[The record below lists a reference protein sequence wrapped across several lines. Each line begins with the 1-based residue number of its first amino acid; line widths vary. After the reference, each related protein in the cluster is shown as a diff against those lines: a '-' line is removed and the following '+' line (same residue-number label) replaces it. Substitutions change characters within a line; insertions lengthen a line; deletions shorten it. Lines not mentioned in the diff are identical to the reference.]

1 MELVNDFTVNAPI
14 SETWATLT
22 DLEKIAPCMPGAQ
35 LTEIEG
41 ETYRGLVKVKVGP
54 ITAQFKGQAHFL
66 ERDEEAHRAALKAE
80 GRDTGGKGNASAV
93 ITAQLVSVTD
103 ASTKVTVTSDLT
115 ITGKVAQFGRGALA
129 DVSDKLLKQ
138 FVHNLETTVLNEP
151 IGGAEPAI
159 AETSD
164 TAAAMSADVT
174 VARHGVPD
182 LAGELHRIATA
193 APVRGDDDLTGM
205 ARDGPPCLGRDERL
219 IGGPEGQ
226 RIDTER
232 AGVADGDVD
241 RGRHAGA
248 PVGVAQH
255 HDVIAD
261 GWCLVGE
268 AAPDHPWL
276 QAGRPNRIEPP
287 FEEPPAAQEGQQLVV
302 RTGESSAGATGEEH
316 ADCGR

>member
-14 SETWATLT
+14 GETWATLT

-54 ITAQFKGQAHFL
+54 ITAQFKGQAHFI
-66 ERDEEAHRAALKAE
+66 ERDEDAHRAALKAE

-103 ASTKVTVTSDLT
+103 SSTKVTVTTDLT

-159 AETSD
+159 AETAD
-164 TAAAMSADVT
+164 AAAT
-174 VARHGVPD
+174 
-182 LAGELHRIATA
+182 TA
-193 APVRGDDDLTGM
+193 APGTVTTPPATDTATGTDTAQGTGAAEPSTSGAAAAYASAAATATSAATPTLQATIRTIEGKPVEPIDLLETAG
-205 ARDGPPCLGRDERL
+205 GTVLKRL
-219 IGGPEGQ
+219 IPLGLLA
-226 RIDTER
+226 I
-232 AGVADGDVD
+232 
-241 RGRHAGA
+241 
-248 PVGVAQH
+248 
-255 HDVIAD
+255 
-261 GWCLVGE
+261 
-268 AAPDHPWL
+268 
-276 QAGRPNRIEPP
+276 
-287 FEEPPAAQEGQQLVV
+287 VV
-302 RTGESSAGATGEEH
+302 FVLFRRRRS
-316 ADCGR
+316 

>member
-14 SETWATLT
+14 DETWATLT

-66 ERDEEAHRAALKAE
+66 ERDEAAHRAALKAE

-159 AETSD
+159 AGTSD
-164 TAAAMSADVT
+164 IAATTTAETASPVAGTAPGTDATSPGADAATGPSTSDAAAAYASAAAAAT
-174 VARHGVPD
+174 S
-182 LAGELHRIATA
+182 ATA
-193 APVRGDDDLTGM
+193 TPTLTPKIRTIEGKPVEPINLLETAGGTMLKRLV
-205 ARDGPPCLGRDERL
+205 PLGL
-219 IGGPEGQ
+219 LAI
-226 RIDTER
+226 
-232 AGVADGDVD
+232 
-241 RGRHAGA
+241 
-248 PVGVAQH
+248 
-255 HDVIAD
+255 
-261 GWCLVGE
+261 
-268 AAPDHPWL
+268 
-276 QAGRPNRIEPP
+276 
-287 FEEPPAAQEGQQLVV
+287 VV
-302 RTGESSAGATGEEH
+302 FVLFRRRRS
-316 ADCGR
+316 

>member
-14 SETWATLT
+14 DETWATLT

-66 ERDEEAHRAALKAE
+66 ERDEDAHRAALKAE

-151 IGGAEPAI
+151 SGGAEPAI
-159 AETSD
+159 AEPAPAEASDAADASATTSAGGAAPAAD
-164 TAAAMSADVT
+164 TAPPGTDAATEPSTSGAAAAYASA
-174 VARHGVPD
+174 A
-182 LAGELHRIATA
+182 AAATSAA
-193 APVRGDDDLTGM
+193 APALTPTIRTIEGKPVEPIDLLETAGGTVLK
-205 ARDGPPCLGRDERL
+205 RLVPLGL
-219 IGGPEGQ
+219 LAI
-226 RIDTER
+226 
-232 AGVADGDVD
+232 
-241 RGRHAGA
+241 
-248 PVGVAQH
+248 
-255 HDVIAD
+255 
-261 GWCLVGE
+261 
-268 AAPDHPWL
+268 
-276 QAGRPNRIEPP
+276 
-287 FEEPPAAQEGQQLVV
+287 VV
-302 RTGESSAGATGEEH
+302 FVLLRRRRS
-316 ADCGR
+316 